1 MLINYSS
8 PMINRKNKLQSH
20 GLNSKVYVP
29 ILSRVFEKYY
39 KEGDTVVRFTL
50 DDIREAA
57 DELNIVARNP
67 GDVIYRMR
75 SRTELPKAI
84 TDKGFYILRQVKRG
98 VYQFEVGTSTIVQ
111 IPVGEIIDTIDQTPL
126 PVRRLLP
133 EDLAEIDEQGLLTI
147 IQYCNL
153 LSHFTGLQVF
163 RLKSHVRKGVRSV
176 GQVEVDEVDV
186 GVALDITDTPIVF
199 PIEAKAP
206 PDALNWT
213 QIAAQVTFAIQYFP
227 GHTIRPIA
235 VKVDYDSLIH
245 ILEFNLTK
253 EPSELKVLR
262 SATYKLNLSDQQR
275 MMIRQ
280 TTQRL

>member
-1 MLINYSS
+1 MV
-8 PMINRKNKLQSH
+8 NKKDRLQSH
-20 GLNSKVYVP
+20 GQNSKVYVP
-29 ILSRVFEKYY
+29 ILNRIFEKYY
-39 KEGDTVVRFTL
+39 KEGDTIVRFLL
-50 DDIREAA
+50 DDVRQAA
-57 DELNIVARNP
+57 DELNIVVRNP

-98 VYQFEVGTSTIVQ
+98 AYQFEVGTSTLVP
-111 IPVGEIIDTIDQTPL
+111 IPVGEIIETIDQTPL

-147 IQYCNL
+147 VQYCNL

-163 RLKSHVRKGVRSV
+163 RLKSHVRKGVKSV

-199 PIEAKAP
+199 PIEAKAS

-213 QIAAQVTFAIQYFP
+213 QIAAQVAFAMQYFP
-227 GHTIRPIA
+227 GHTIRPLAI
-235 VKVDYDSLIH
+235 KVDFDSLIH
-245 ILEFNLTK
+245 ILEFSLTR
-253 EPSELKVLR
+253 EPSELKVLQ
-262 SATYKLNLSDQQR
+262 SSTYKLNLSEQQR
-275 MMIRQ
+275 MMIKQ
-280 TTQRL
+280 TKKKL